1 MAPLSAASRET
12 VFATGCIG
20 VLVGSAT
27 GVLFPTFWRFVSD
40 AILTQDA
47 PTGKR
52 KNRPMPVLR
61 LTVVTIELMV
71 EPVKQSGMTASLK
84 GEAEM
89 EAKQGNA
96 IRTKGN
102 KQRLQQEQSLSPQRR
117 TQC

>member
-1 MAPLSAASRET
+1 MAPLSAVSRET

-40 AILTQDA
+40 AILMQDS
-47 PTGKR
+47 PTGKSC
-52 KNRPMPVLR
+52 PMPVLR
-61 LTVVTIELMV
+61 LTVVTVELMV
-71 EPVKQSGMTASLK
+71 ELVKQSDMAASPK

-96 IRTKGN
+96 I
-102 KQRLQQEQSLSPQRR
+102 
-117 TQC
+117 